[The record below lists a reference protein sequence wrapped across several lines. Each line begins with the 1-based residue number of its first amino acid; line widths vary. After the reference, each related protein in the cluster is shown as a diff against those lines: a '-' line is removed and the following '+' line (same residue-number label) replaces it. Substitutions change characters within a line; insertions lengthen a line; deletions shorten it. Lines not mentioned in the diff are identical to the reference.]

1 MHGLMQHE
9 PLMITDLLRHA
20 ARYHPR
26 SEIVSR
32 RPDGIHRQTYPETER
47 RARRLAQA
55 LIRLGIARGDR
66 VATLA
71 WNSHRH
77 LELYFAISG
86 IGAVI
91 NTINPRLAHD
101 DIAYIADHAEDRV
114 IFADVDFAPILAAIV
129 PKLAIRPR
137 HIVFLGNPD
146 EIPDCALPDGIAVS
160 AYEALL
166 AAEKNGEY
174 AWQRFEETTA
184 SGLCYTSG
192 TTGKP
197 KGVLYTHRSTVLLAM
212 AVNAADACGL
222 RAADRMMPVVPM
234 FHVNAWALPY
244 AAAACG
250 ASLVMPGRFLDGASL
265 AGLIADERVT
275 ISAGVP
281 TVWLGVLDHLRE
293 TGLRLPSL
301 RRLVIGGSACPPA
314 LFDRFDALG
323 VEIRH
328 AWGMTESSPLA
339 TLAAPVAGGDADVAA
354 RQRLSQGRA
363 IFGVELRA
371 RDDKAAEVAWDGAT
385 QGNIELRGHWVATGY
400 YRMARGT
407 TEDGWFPT
415 GDVGTIDP
423 DGFVHLTDRTKDLI
437 KSGGEWI
444 SSIALENIAVAHPAV
459 AEAAAIA
466 AKHRKW
472 DERPLLIV
480 VLRPGASASK
490 TEILAIYEG
499 RVPRWS
505 VPDDVIFIDELP
517 HGATGKLL
525 KTALRSRFGNHFI
538 QTEDAA

>member
-9 PLMITDLLRHA
+9 PMMISDLLRHA

-32 RPDGIHRQTYPETER
+32 RPDGVHRQTYPETER

-55 LIRLGIARGDR
+55 LIRLGIAPGDR

-77 LELYFAISG
+77 VELYFAISG

-114 IFADVDFAPILAAIV
+114 IFADVDFAPILAAVV
-129 PKLAIRPR
+129 PKLAARPR
-137 HIVFLGNPD
+137 HIVFLNDSGD
-146 EIPDCALPDGIAVS
+146 IQDCTLPASISVS
-160 AYEALL
+160 AYETLI
-166 AAEKNGEY
+166 AAEDGDYE
-174 AWQRFEETTA
+174 WPRFEETTA

-197 KGVLYTHRSTVLLAM
+197 KGVLYSHRSTVLLAM

-222 RAADRMMPVVPM
+222 RAADRLMPVVPM
-234 FHVNAWALPY
+234 FHVNAWSLPY

-250 ASLVMPGRFLDGASL
+250 ASLIMPGRFLDGASL
-265 AGLIADERVT
+265 AGLIADEHVT

-293 TGLRLPSL
+293 TGQRLPSL
-301 RRLVIGGSACPPA
+301 QRLVIGGSACPPA
-314 LFDRFDALG
+314 LFEQFDALG

-339 TLAAPVAGGDADVAA
+339 TLAAPVAGVDADAA
-354 RQRLSQGRA
+354 ANQRLSQGRT

-371 RDDKAAEVAWDGAT
+371 RDEKATEVPWNGKT

-400 YRMARGT
+400 YRMPKGT
-407 TEDGWFPT
+407 TADGWFPT

-423 DGFVHLTDRTKDLI
+423 DGFVYLTDRTKDLI

-472 DERPLLIV
+472 GERPLLIV
-480 VLRPGASASK
+480 ALRPGASLTKA
-490 TEILAIYEG
+490 ELLAFYEDK
-499 RVPRWS
+499 VPRWS

-525 KTALRSRFGNHFI
+525 KTALRSRFGDYFI
-538 QTEDAA
+538 RAEDVV